1 MYRFNLLNL
10 IVIFTYKETILVH
23 VWILAHLTKGLT
35 YRCCCCRQL
44 FTLFSSFQE
53 PLGQFGP
60 NLAQSMLVLWE
71 VKFVKM
77 KGHTLFQGEIIVTLW
92 KNIDDFQIF
101 SSLEP
106 LGQFQPNLSPNI
118 PWLLGFK
125 FFIWVNVCNNSF
137 AQACVLLETGSQV
150 IVVAHG
156 SLFIFHRVDPC
167 SCCGPPP
174 VHWLLEVSEVP
185 RINRCDVG
193 GVTNHRHAGHARLS
207 GLVPG
212 GKPLWGGAL
221 C

>member
-92 KNIDDFQIF
+92 KNIDDSNIFFSRATRSIPTKLVTKHPLVIGIQVFQM
-101 SSLEP
+101 
-106 LGQFQPNLSPNI
+106 
-118 PWLLGFK
+118 
-125 FFIWVNVCNNSF
+125 
-137 AQACVLLETGSQV
+137 
-150 IVVAHG
+150 
-156 SLFIFHRVDPC
+156 
-167 SCCGPPP
+167 
-174 VHWLLEVSEVP
+174 SE
-185 RINRCDVG
+185 CM
-193 GVTNHRHAGHARLS
+193 
-207 GLVPG
+207 
-212 GKPLWGGAL
+212 
-221 C
+221 